1 MLNDPTPS
9 YHGHELD
16 EDPRLLE
23 ATRAYMQELEAGN
36 APDRSQF
43 YARYPDI
50 ASQLAEYFDGIDLA
64 HSLKPRKQL
73 TSGPQS
79 EPLGDFR
86 LMREIGRG
94 GMGIVYE
101 AMQMSLGRLVAIK
114 VLPFS
119 AALDERRLRRFKT
132 EAQAAAQLHHTHIV
146 PVYAVGVERGVHYY
160 AMQLIHGQ
168 SVAEAIADE
177 ANSRVLTAQNSATT
191 VVNQSVTL
199 GASNASQRNL
209 KIKSIVKHI
218 AAVAEA
224 LDYAHELS
232 IVHRDIKPSNLMI
245 EHGNK
250 IWITD
255 FGLAQI
261 ASDHNL
267 TQTGDMIGTLRYMSP
282 EQAMGGRT
290 VVDHRTDIYSLGAT
304 LYEWLVGQPMF
315 DGDNRATLL
324 DQILHHDPKPLK
336 SVDRNIPSELETIVA
351 KAISKS
357 PSDRYDT
364 AMEFAED
371 LHRFLE
377 QRPILA
383 KRPTTIERGIKWL
396 KRHPAFVASATLFST
411 LGFIGFAI
419 ATALIATSQAETLAS
434 LGREQTRTKEAER
447 RLELAKQAADEMIQL
462 AEIELSNNP
471 FQENLRTQLLSTAS
485 RLYQEFVTEHTNSN
499 AGQSEFVHTLQR
511 LQLRLKDLK
520 KLEQFRQCGQLQIA
534 DVRQDLQV
542 TQEQSEQLDAWFT
555 EMDSKREEKF
565 RQMRETRTAPVWEE
579 LVSFTSEQT
588 AVAEA
593 ILKPEQMKRLKQIA
607 LQRMGPQAF
616 HQDEIIQGLK
626 LTPDQR
632 EELQQLEENTLALQT
647 MNHFMPPPNGP
658 MPGSPNPKGPP
669 SFPGREDRELGPR
682 PLERPVGGKSGSP
695 SHDPGS
701 RRGPPPGGIG
711 GLGRP
716 AGLLGPG
723 GPRGPEFGF
732 FASPEERQKFFEQ
745 AQQIFT
751 SAQRERWAEFVGPTY
766 AGN

>member
-1 MLNDPTPS
+1 MLNEPTPT

-16 EDPRLLE
+16 EDPRLLA
-23 ATRAYMQELEAGN
+23 ATHAYMDELELGN
-36 APDRSQF
+36 TPDRKKYFAQ
-43 YARYPDI
+43 YPDI

-64 HSLKPRKQL
+64 HSLKPRKPL

-119 AALDERRLRRFKT
+119 ASLDDRRLRRFKT

-177 ANSRVLTAQNSATT
+177 AQLRTPVVSNSATT
-191 VVNQSVTL
+191 HASQNVTV
-199 GASNASQRNL
+199 GASFSSSRSQKL
-209 KIKSIVKHI
+209 KSIVKHI
-218 AAVAEA
+218 ASVAEA
-224 LDYAHELS
+224 LDYAHELN

-245 EHGNK
+245 ENGNK

-290 VVDHRTDIYSLGAT
+290 IVDHRTDIYSLGAT

-315 DGDNRATLL
+315 DGENRATLL
-324 DQILHHDPKPLK
+324 DQILHHDPKPLR
-336 SVDRNIPSELETIVA
+336 SIDRSIPSELETIVA
-351 KAISKS
+351 KSVAKNAN
-357 PSDRYDT
+357 DRYDT
-364 AMEFAED
+364 ALEFAED

-383 KRPTTIERGIKWL
+383 KRPTPVERMFKWL
-396 KRHPAFVASATLFST
+396 RRHPAFVASATLFST

-419 ATALIATSQAETLAS
+419 ATAMIANSQADTLEALQRETL
-434 LGREQTRTKEAER
+434 RTQEAER

-462 AEIELSNNP
+462 AELELANNP

-485 RLYQEFVTEHTNSN
+485 RLYEEFVTEHSNSA
-499 AGQSEFVHTLQR
+499 AGQTEFAQTLQR
-511 LQLRLKDLK
+511 LQLRLNDLK
-520 KLEQFRQCGQLQIA
+520 KLELFRQCGQLQIA

-542 TQEQSEQLDAWFT
+542 DQEQSEQLDQWFA
-555 EMDSKREEKF
+555 EMDAQREAKF
-565 RQMRETRTAPVWEE
+565 RQMRNFRTAPAWEE
-579 LVSFTSEQT
+579 LVEFTTTQT
-588 AVAEA
+588 EVASS
-593 ILKPEQMKRLKQIA
+593 ILSSAQMKRLKQIA
-607 LQRMGPQAF
+607 MQRMGPQAF
-616 HQDEIIQGLK
+616 HQDEVIQGLR
-626 LTPDQR
+626 LTSDQR
-632 EELQQLEENTLALQT
+632 GELQKLEQNTIALQT
-647 MNHFMPPPNGP
+647 INHFMPPPNGQGP
-658 MPGSPNPKGPP
+658 GFMPHPPKMDGPRNLDGREGPP
-669 SFPGREDRELGPR
+669 RPMDRPPNEMM
-682 PLERPVGGKSGSP
+682 GGNDRDRGF
-695 SHDPGS
+695 
-701 RRGPPPGGIG
+701 RRGPP
-711 GLGRP
+711 
-716 AGLLGPG
+716 PG

-732 FASPEERQKFFEQ
+732 FSNAEDRQKFFSQ
-745 AQQIFT
+745 AQQILT
-751 SAQRERWAEFVGPTY
+751 PAQRELWIAIVGPDY
-766 AGN
+766 LGE

>member
-9 YHGHELD
+9 YHANELD

-23 ATRAYMQELEAGN
+23 ATQAYMNELEAGN
-36 APDRSQF
+36 TPDRSKF
-43 YARYPDI
+43 YAQYPDI
-50 ASQLAEYFDGIDLA
+50 CTQLSEYFDGIDLA

-168 SVAEAIADE
+168 SVSEAIADE
-177 ANSRVLTAQNSATT
+177 ANHHAPTASNSATT
-191 VVNQSVTL
+191 ATNHSATQ
-199 GASNASQRNL
+199 GASNTSQRSQKL
-209 KIKSIVKHI
+209 KAIVKHI
-218 AAVAEA
+218 AAAAEA

-290 VVDHRTDIYSLGAT
+290 VVDHRTDLYSLGAT

-315 DGDNRATLL
+315 DGENRATLL
-324 DQILHHDPKPLK
+324 DQILHHDPKPLRTI
-336 SVDRNIPSELETIVA
+336 DRTIPSELETIVA
-351 KAISKS
+351 KAVAKS
-357 PSDRYDT
+357 PADRYDT
-364 AMEFAED
+364 ALEFAED

-383 KRPTTIERGIKWL
+383 KRPTPIERGFKWL

-419 ATALIATSQAETLAS
+419 ATALIASSQSQTLAALS
-434 LGREQTRTKEAER
+434 REQQRTQEAEQ

-462 AEIELSNNP
+462 AEIELANNP

-485 RLYQEFVTEHTNSN
+485 RLYEEFVTEHSNSTS
-499 AGQSEFVHTLQR
+499 GQSEFVKTLQR
-511 LQLRLKDLK
+511 LQLRLNDLK

-534 DVRQDLQV
+534 DVRQDLQLNE
-542 TQEQSEQLDAWFT
+542 EQSEQIDQWFA
-555 EMDSKREEKF
+555 EMNTQREQKF
-565 RQMRETRTAPVWEE
+565 RQMRNLRTAPVWEE
-579 LVSFTSEQT
+579 LVEFTTSQT
-588 AVAEA
+588 AVAES
-593 ILKPEQMKRLKQIA
+593 ILTLEQMKRLKQIS

-616 HQDEIIQGLK
+616 HQDDVIQGLK
-626 LTPDQR
+626 LTPEQR
-632 EELQQLEENTLALQT
+632 EELQKLEQNTIALQT
-647 MNHFMPPPNGP
+647 MNHFMPPHNGP
-658 MPGSPNPKGPP
+658 FAGGPP
-669 SFPGREDRELGPR
+669 PNFNGRDNLDPGPRRMDRPPNDILGPPGREL
-682 PLERPVGGKSGSP
+682 
-695 SHDPGS
+695 GS
-701 RRGPPPGGIG
+701 RRGPG
-711 GLGRP
+711 
-716 AGLLGPG
+716 GPG
-723 GPRGPEFGF
+723 GPGGSRGPEFGF
-732 FASPEERQKFFEQ
+732 FSTPGERQKFFEQ

-751 SAQRERWAEFVGPTY
+751 SMQRERWAEFVGANY
-766 AGN
+766 EGN

>member
-1 MLNDPTPS
+1 MLNEPTPT

-16 EDPRLLE
+16 EDPRLLA
-23 ATRAYMQELEAGN
+23 ATHAYMDELELGN
-36 APDRSQF
+36 TPDRKKYFAQ
-43 YARYPDI
+43 YPDI

-64 HSLKPRKQL
+64 HSLKPRKPL

-119 AALDERRLRRFKT
+119 ASLDDRRLRRFKT

-177 ANSRVLTAQNSATT
+177 AQLRTPVVSNSATT
-191 VVNQSVTL
+191 HASQNVTV
-199 GASNASQRNL
+199 GASFSSSRSQKL
-209 KIKSIVKHI
+209 KSIVKHI
-218 AAVAEA
+218 ASVAEA
-224 LDYAHELS
+224 LDYAHELN

-245 EHGNK
+245 ENGNK

-290 VVDHRTDIYSLGAT
+290 IVDHRTDIYSLGAT

-315 DGDNRATLL
+315 DGENRATLL
-324 DQILHHDPKPLK
+324 DQILHHDPKPLR
-336 SVDRNIPSELETIVA
+336 SIDRSIPSELETIVA
-351 KAISKS
+351 KSVAKNAN
-357 PSDRYDT
+357 DRYDT
-364 AMEFAED
+364 ALEFAED

-383 KRPTTIERGIKWL
+383 KRPTPVERLFKWL
-396 KRHPAFVASATLFST
+396 RRHPAFVASATLFST

-434 LGREQTRTKEAER
+434 LNREQTRTKEAER

-485 RLYQEFVTEHTNSN
+485 RLYQEFVTEHTNSGS
-499 AGQSEFVHTLQR
+499 GQSEFVQTLHR
-511 LQLRLKDLK
+511 LQLRLKDLN

-534 DVRQDLQV
+534 DVRQDLQI
-542 TQEQSEQLDAWFT
+542 TLEQSEQLDAWFT
-555 EMDSKREEKF
+555 QMDSQRNEKF
-565 RQMRETRTAPVWEE
+565 RQMRNSRTAPVWEE
-579 LVSFTSEQT
+579 LVIFTTEQT
-588 AVAEA
+588 AVAES
-593 ILKPEQMKRLKQIA
+593 ILTPRQMKRLEQIA

-626 LTPDQR
+626 LTPSQR
-632 EELQQLEENTLALQT
+632 AELQRLEENTLALQT
-647 MNHFMPPPNGP
+647 MNHFMPAPVGPMANGP
-658 MPGSPNPKGPP
+658 MSNGMIPNRPPPNSP
-669 SFPGREDRELGPR
+669 DRELGTR
-682 PLERPVGGKSGSP
+682 PKDRPYGNNLGP
-695 SHDPGS
+695 PPHEPGP
-701 RRGPPPGGIG
+701 RRGPPPGGFG
-711 GLGRP
+711 GLG
-716 AGLLGPG
+716 GPS

-732 FASPEERQKFFEQ
+732 FSSPDERQKFFEQ

-751 SAQRERWAEFVGPTY
+751 PPQRERWAEFVGPNY
-766 AGN
+766 MGN